1 MDLNSPRIARRIAA
15 LFLALGVLSLVGFLA
30 WTASARR
37 AERRGA
43 EAQFAVA
50 HPGAQGTLVTLE
62 VKGMTCGG
70 CAKSVSDE
78 LGKVDGVTAC
88 RVDLERQVA
97 EVRLADAGVA
107 PGALVRA
114 VEAAGYHA
122 RLARAR

>member
-37 AERRGA
+37 AEHRTI
-43 EAQFAVA
+43 EAQFAEA
-50 HPGAQGTLVTLE
+50 HPGAKGTLVTLE

-88 RVDLERQVA
+88 RVDLERKVA
-97 EVRLADAGVA
+97 EVRLADSGVA